1 MIILRGT
8 IRAISPIHIGTV
20 GTGNYH
26 PTLPYIPARTIR
38 GMLGNYLFNEKRDL
52 FEKLRIDDDENP
64 SIHFKPALPEGSVA
78 SPLILRWC
86 KRCGKLIEELD
97 KDCPECL
104 QEGKK
109 RGGLMLEE
117 SLSSKKFRSPEIRSS
132 IDTKCPITRRG
143 HTSPGERYSLSPYNI
158 GALLPGSEF
167 DLRCVLPG
175 KYVDEVKDA
184 FREAGIFYG
193 IGGFRSK
200 GYGMVEFDFTGEEG
214 IDGYIE
220 RRSSEFDG
228 SSLLM
233 VLNSPAIF
241 EEDSGYTI
249 GLKERLLEEELG
261 KVRVIKQVFSE
272 DRARGWEIKGG
283 YRLGKIIPATGMG
296 SSAIVRID
304 PERAARAEVYGIGS
318 MRHIYGDVYFRRWDY
333 GAI

>member
-1 MIILRGT
+1 
-8 IRAISPIHIGTV
+8 
-20 GTGNYH
+20 
-26 PTLPYIPARTIR
+26 
-38 GMLGNYLFNEKRDL
+38 
-52 FEKLRIDDDENP
+52 
-64 SIHFKPALPEGSVA
+64 
-78 SPLILRWC
+78 
-86 KRCGKLIEELD
+86 
-97 KDCPECL
+97 
-104 QEGKK
+104 
-109 RGGLMLEE
+109 MLEE
-117 SLSSKKFRSPEIRSS
+117 SLSSKKFRSPEIGSS
-132 IDTKCPITRRG
+132 IDTKCPITRKG

-167 DLRCVLPG
+167 DIRCVLPG
-175 KYVDEVKDA
+175 EYVDDLKDA

-214 IDGYIE
+214 IEGYIE

-296 SSAIVRID
+296 SSALIEVD
-304 PERAARAEVYGIGS
+304 PVRAARAEVYGIGS